1 MASDS
6 SCTTYIY
13 IYLYI
18 LYICKTNYV
27 ISLIKASTNGTI
39 RCKTAG
45 HGRCDVCG
53 QEILKNKIRIV
64 DWKCETGEF
73 GRL

>member
-6 SCTTYIY
+6 SCTSYIY

-18 LYICKTNYV
+18 YVYITNYV
-27 ISLIKASTNGTI
+27 ISLINASTNGTI
-39 RCKTAG
+39 KCKTAG

-53 QEILKNKIRIV
+53 QEILKYKIRIV
-64 DWKCETGEF
+64 NWKCETGEF